1 MAQQMN
7 SVVWFEIPV
16 NDMARAQKF
25 YEAVFGV
32 KTTPDEMGPMKM
44 AMLPWAQ
51 GAPGAAGALV
61 QGPGLTPSHA
71 GTVVYFSVD
80 EIDAAL
86 AKVNKNGGKTL
97 VPRTSIGEHGFF
109 AHFEDTEGNRVAL
122 HAMK

>member
-1 MAQQMN
+1 MN

-25 YEAVFGV
+25 YEAVFGL
-32 KTTPDEMGPMKM
+32 KTTPDEMGPIKM

-51 GAPGAAGALV
+51 GAPGAPGALV
-61 QGPGLTPSHA
+61 KGEGYAPCRN
-71 GTVVYFSVD
+71 GTVVYFTVD

-86 AKVNKNGGKTL
+86 AKVNQNGGKTL
-97 VPRTSIGEHGFF
+97 IPRTSIGEHGFF

-122 HAMK
+122 HSMK